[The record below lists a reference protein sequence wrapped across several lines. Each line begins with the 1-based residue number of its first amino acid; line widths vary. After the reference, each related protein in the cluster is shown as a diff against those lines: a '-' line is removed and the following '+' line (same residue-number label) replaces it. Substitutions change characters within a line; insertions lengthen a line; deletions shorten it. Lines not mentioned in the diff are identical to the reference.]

1 MKFSNFALFG
11 AATAMA
17 NPLMNYLVLDEV
29 LDGTDSNDSLMKLML
44 LSPGLLGKFLEYL
57 YSLRGL
63 NCANFEMDRHDG
75 SRKLYAYA
83 TME

>member
-57 YSLRGL
+57 YSLCGL
-63 NCANFEMDRHDG
+63 ICASFKIDRLCYYRI
-75 SRKLYAYA
+75 SLRLF
-83 TME
+83 

>member
-44 LSPGLLGKFLEYL
+44 LSPGLLGKF
-57 YSLRGL
+57 R
-63 NCANFEMDRHDG
+63 
-75 SRKLYAYA
+75 
-83 TME
+83 